1 MPEAFTYYD
10 RQRTI
15 AAQVP
20 AVTYTLEVH
29 EQWFRANTSTIPTI
43 WDGELLEKYPFES
56 EFLQFFFK
64 Y

>member
-10 RQRTI
+10 MQRMI

-20 AVTYTLEVH
+20 AGTYTLEVH
-29 EQWFRANTSTIPTI
+29 EQWFRASTSKIPTI
-43 WDGELLEKYPFES
+43 RDGELLEEYAFDS
-56 EFLQFFFK
+56 EFLQLFLK